1 IRARVRRPAEDRRRG
16 RGQGLDRRQ
25 IRATRTPLRG
35 RPVRHQRRPGHPGPQ
50 RPQDHHVAHRARRGG
65 PVMSAAEFPSTSE
78 AVSQET
84 IDRYA
89 DISGDYNPIHVDQEA
104 AAASEFGGT
113 IAHGPIA
120 LQTFF
125 RSLTEAT
132 GGGALP
138 PGTEVK
144 VTFRAP
150 VRPGDTVR
158 SELRE

>member
-1 IRARVRRPAEDRRRG
+1 
-16 RGQGLDRRQ
+16 
-25 IRATRTPLRG
+25 
-35 RPVRHQRRPGHPGPQ
+35 
-50 RPQDHHVAHRARRGG
+50 
-65 PVMSAAEFPSTSE
+65 MSDAEFPSVSE
-78 AVSQET
+78 AISQEQ

-125 RSLTEAT
+125 RSLTELT
-132 GGGALP
+132 GGGAPP

-144 VTFRAP
+144 VTFRFP
-150 VRPGDTVR
+150 VRPGDTIH
-158 SELRE
+158 SELREREDGEGTTAITVECLNQDGTTVIAAKAKVLS